1 MKEREALLHFMSLG
15 EQWRWSWASDGLTCF
30 PIPARPFSSARCVT
44 IIFERIA
51 SAADY
56 TSRLQGFRGLEFR
69 SSEDIKCPQQTL
81 LLSRLPMSRHNKC
94 NEATSDNSKF
104 DIPNSKR
111 IFSLEQKW
119 WCKCDKDSL
128 KKESLF
134 SPQHFI
140 DFSEL
145 LHFSKPLRLSF
156 GCIFEMYRE

>member
-1 MKEREALLHFMSLG
+1 MTVKLSKWWSYVLSNTCKTLLICKMCHYNL
-15 EQWRWSWASDGLTCF
+15 
-30 PIPARPFSSARCVT
+30 
-44 IIFERIA
+44 IFERIA

-104 DIPNSKR
+104 DIPSQTPKEFLVCSRNGGASAIR
-111 IFSLEQKW
+111 ILW
-119 WCKCDKDSL
+119 

>member
-1 MKEREALLHFMSLG
+1 MTVKSKWWSYVLSNTCKTLLICKMCHYNL
-15 EQWRWSWASDGLTCF
+15 QK
-30 PIPARPFSSARCVT
+30 
-44 IIFERIA
+44 RIA

-69 SSEDIKCPQQTL
+69 SSPKYQMSPTNPTFVSPAHVTTQQMQR
-81 LLSRLPMSRHNKC
+81 SNVWQFKVWHP
-94 NEATSDNSKF
+94 F
-104 DIPNSKR
+104 PNSKR